1 MNSREKI
8 HEFVNMARHP
18 EAKDLA
24 EALEME
30 KLNLKF
36 GHYISVE
43 QKGYGYD
50 NQFYSYKVI
59 GTLKTNSY
67 IQTPV
72 DGLGEKIRGDSEN
85 CVQVI
90 CCGVDERNVERF
102 RLQDIKF
109 TGRPITAFDVCWALN
124 TKHNPT
130 YYFDLKLYN
139 FNNDTLSQCIKI
151 SAHSSK
157 NTDKEGLIYFEAMKK
172 DGTKTFHTEW
182 SDDVRDKLAEF
193 I

>member
-1 MNSREKI
+1 MNSREII

-18 EAKDLA
+18 EAKSLA

-43 QKGYGYD
+43 QKRYGCD

-109 TGRPITAFDVCWALN
+109 TGRPITAFDVCWALQKTHTDLMIRFN
-124 TKHNPT
+124 GGN
-130 YYFDLKLYN
+130 YIRVGRMMGGQFDCWFWLE
-139 FNNDTLSQCIKI
+139 T
-151 SAHSSK
+151 K
-157 NTDKEGLIYFEAMKK
+157 NTD
-172 DGTKTFHTEW
+172 GTDIFLTEW
-182 SDDVRDKLAEF
+182 SDEVCDEIAEF